1 MKGDL
6 KMKVKSIFAVSLLAA
21 GAAFADTTEVETSYV
36 VGVLPVSISGKEV
49 ILSIPWIES
58 GTTAD
63 GVAVAN
69 LIKTAGLAVND
80 SLLWYDTANSRYEG
94 WHIETVNGVN
104 TWVSSASVLPTGIA
118 SVNAGATTL
127 KRGQAVL
134 LSRASAESTTIY
146 IVGGEGSA
154 VNKSDLVIVAGGY
167 TLFAPPYVSAVKIN
181 SLNWQDKGNISADDY
196 MLLPNGHQVKYVG
209 GQWVEYWYTE
219 PWGILQSESNPEIP
233 VGMGVWYVSKGKSA
247 PSIEW

>member
-1 MKGDL
+1 
-6 KMKVKSIFAVSLLAA
+6 MKVKSILAVSLLAA

-104 TWVSSASVLPTGIA
+104 TWVPTTSVLPSAIGT
-118 SVNAGATTL
+118 VKAGETAL

-167 TLFAPPYVSAVKIN
+167 TLFAPPSVSAVKIN
-181 SLNWQDKGNISADDY
+181 SLNWQNKGNISADDY

-219 PWGILQSESNPEIP
+219 PWGRLASESDPEIP
-233 VGMGVWYVSKGKSA
+233 VGMGVWYVSKGANA
-247 PSIEW
+247 PSVKW